1 MLGDHGMQSKMTF
14 YYGAQRVPLLLRLPG
29 AIAPGTVVP
38 GPVSMLNIGA
48 TIVDY
53 LGTGGASG
61 VGVGGASLRSRVEGK
76 SAGEPV
82 VAEWRGGSTPAYMV
96 RAGDHKLMIGGRR
109 RVPSVD
115 ALYNL
120 RDDPDELTN
129 RLAGGTVA
137 AADRQVAR
145 ELRDQLV
152 AWLRRTAP
160 AAVASV
166 VEHEL

>member
-1 MLGDHGMQSKMTF
+1 MLD
-14 YYGAQRVPLLLRLPG
+14 
-29 AIAPGTVVP
+29 
-38 GPVSMLNIGA
+38 IGA

-53 LGTGGASG
+53 LGASG
-61 VGVGGASLRSRVEGK
+61 PSLGGASLRSRVEGK
-76 SAGEPV
+76 SAAQPV

-96 RAGDHKLMIGGRR
+96 RAGDYKLMMGSRR

-120 RDDPDELTN
+120 REDPDELTN
-129 RLAGGTVA
+129 LLAGGTVA

-152 AWLRRTAP
+152 AWLRATAP
-160 AAVASV
+160 SAVASV
-166 VEHEL
+166 VEHEP